1 MTDNE
6 EEQIYSIALTMV
18 PGIGHIGAKRLVEGM
33 KSATDV
39 FRYRKELSE
48 RIPGVNERI
57 SAALDCPSLIARAEQ
72 ELGFLQ
78 KNRIQCLTYY
88 DEAYPSRLRE
98 CEDAPIVLLDE
109 ATASLDVENETKI
122 QAGISELVRNKTVL
136 IIAHRMRTVANAD
149 KIVVLENGSVAEMG
163 TPEELKKKNG
173 IFARMVNRQVT
184 NMN

>member
-72 ELGFLQ
+72 ALGFLQ
-78 KNRIQCLTYY
+78 KNRIQCLTY
-88 DEAYPSRLRE
+88 
-98 CEDAPIVLLDE
+98 
-109 ATASLDVENETKI
+109 
-122 QAGISELVRNKTVL
+122 
-136 IIAHRMRTVANAD
+136 
-149 KIVVLENGSVAEMG
+149 
-163 TPEELKKKNG
+163 
-173 IFARMVNRQVT
+173 
-184 NMN
+184 

>member
-1 MTDNE
+1 MRVDTSVSE
-6 EEQIYSIALTMV
+6 SALVSENAADVMKEVVSRRPEDLTYITNNI
-18 PGIGHIGAKRLVEGM
+18 IGENGE
-33 KSATDV
+33 T
-39 FRYRKELSE
+39 LSGGE
-48 RIPGVNERI
+48 RQRI
-57 SAALDCPSLIARAEQ
+57 SIARA
-72 ELGFLQ
+72 LL
-78 KNRIQCLTYY
+78 K
-88 DEAYPSRLRE
+88 
-98 CEDAPIVLLDE
+98 DAPIVLLDE

-184 NMN
+184 NMNG

>member
-1 MTDNE
+1 MVFQKVYLFHDTVENNIRFGNPAATHE
-6 EEQIYSIALTMV
+6 EIVEAAKKARCHDFIEQLPDGYNTV
-18 PGIGHIGAKRLVEGM
+18 IGEGG
-33 KSATDV
+33 ST
-39 FRYRKELSE
+39 LSGGE
-48 RIPGVNERI
+48 KQRI
-57 SAALDCPSLIARAEQ
+57 SIARA
-72 ELGFLQ
+72 LL
-78 KNRIQCLTYY
+78 K
-88 DEAYPSRLRE
+88 
-98 CEDAPIVLLDE
+98 DAPIVLLDE